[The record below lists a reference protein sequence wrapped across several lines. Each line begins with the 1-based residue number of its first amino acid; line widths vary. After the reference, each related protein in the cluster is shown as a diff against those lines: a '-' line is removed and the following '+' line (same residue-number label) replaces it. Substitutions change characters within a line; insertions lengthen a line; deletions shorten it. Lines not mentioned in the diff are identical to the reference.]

1 MLDGSLTSRNEYIKN
16 SNELNKG
23 VNLNTYLEGNK
34 QKVELDKRLDELS
47 IKTGTIISGN
57 LVRQNVINSSS
68 SRITTIS
75 NSIDNENYIDPE
87 EKRKQVHSDVIDFSV
102 NRGKEIIEDMKN
114 KDKLKGSL
122 SNSGCNPN

>member
-102 NRGKEIIEDMKN
+102 NRGKEIIENMKN